1 MEYCPLDQAFEILPR
16 KKEEKKKHKKQ
27 KTSLEFL
34 DPNFNP
40 SAVDSDRP
48 AGKLSE
54 LLSLKDLKE
63 AFTEV
68 PTTLTLPKTG
78 VGPLT
83 KLPNY
88 FTGYDD
94 TNEGFTSTF
103 TKDDVNTKTNIKDK
117 KDESKQQQQ
126 QQQQQPQQ
134 QQQQQPQQQQQQQEQ
149 EQKQQQQQQ
158 LPLPSLD
165 DVWKPL
171 TPAQTS
177 NTSYFNSLPTPGGT
191 FPVWNDNTR
200 IIPSNKEMISEKSL
214 SKELQA
220 KIDILIKRLDALE
233 KEYKGNG
240 ANSKKEVL
248 MFIGTGLAL
257 ILSLHLL
264 RR

>member
-16 KKEEKKKHKKQ
+16 KKEEKKKHRKQ
-27 KTSLEFL
+27 KASLEFL

-68 PTTLTLPKTG
+68 PTTVILPKTD

-94 TNEGFTSTF
+94 NNEGFTSTF
-103 TKDDVNTKTNIKDK
+103 TKDDVNTKNK
-117 KDESKQQQQ
+117 SKQQE
-126 QQQQQPQQ
+126 QQQPL
-134 QQQQQPQQQQQQQEQ
+134 E
-149 EQKQQQQQQ
+149 QQQ

-171 TPAQTS
+171 TPSQTS

-191 FPVWNDNTR
+191 FPVWNDNTM
-200 IIPSNKEMISEKSL
+200 ILPSNKEMISTSKS
-214 SKELQA
+214 SSISTSTSTSTDMQV
-220 KIDILIKRLDALE
+220 KIDTLIQRLDALE

>member
-16 KKEEKKKHKKQ
+16 KKEEKKKHRKQ
-27 KTSLEFL
+27 KASLEFL

-68 PTTLTLPKTG
+68 NTAATVPKTG

-94 TNEGFTSTF
+94 NNEGFTSTF
-103 TKDDVNTKTNIKDK
+103 TKDDVNTKNKFANIEDK
-117 KDESKQQQQ
+117 YK
-126 QQQQQPQQ
+126 
-134 QQQQQPQQQQQQQEQ
+134 QQEQ
-149 EQKQQQQQQ
+149 EKSQEEQQEKSQQEQQQ

-171 TPAQTS
+171 TPSKTQR
-177 NTSYFNSLPTPGGT
+177 TSYFNSLPTPGGT
-191 FPVWNDNTR
+191 FPVWNDNTM
-200 IIPSNKEMISEKSL
+200 ILPSNKEMLSSTKSSSISTDM
-214 SKELQA
+214 QV
-220 KIDILIKRLDALE
+220 KIDTLIQRLDALE

>member
-16 KKEEKKKHKKQ
+16 KKEEKKKHRKHKA
-27 KTSLEFL
+27 SLEFL

-63 AFTEV
+63 AFTDV
-68 PTTLTLPKTG
+68 SSNIVLPKTG
-78 VGPLT
+78 T

-94 TNEGFTSTF
+94 DNEGFTSTF
-103 TKDDVNTKTNIKDK
+103 TKDDEKGKDK
-117 KDESKQQQQ
+117 ATGVK
-126 QQQQQPQQ
+126 
-134 QQQQQPQQQQQQQEQ
+134 
-149 EQKQQQQQQ
+149 Q
-158 LPLPSLD
+158 LPLPSLE
-165 DVWKPL
+165 DVWKPM
-171 TPAQTS
+171 TPTQTS

-191 FPVWNDNTR
+191 FPVWNDSHK
-200 IIPSNKEMISEKSL
+200 ILPPNKASIQR
-214 SKELQA
+214 KEETDLQD
-220 KIDILIKRLDALE
+220 KVDTLMKRLDALE

-240 ANSKKEVL
+240 SNSKKEIL

-257 ILSLHLL
+257 IFSLHLL